1 MAGPESSSVISHS
14 NVLFQ
19 TQDGRPL
26 TFYCI
31 PGEVKTKIR
40 PLVKH
45 GGGKVTSRGPDE
57 NCIKLAAEGQLVR
70 GEDTYSYRYILDCVE
85 KNTLLPL
92 EQYKMRGTRST
103 TVSSYKTSVTTSG
116 KGREPFL
123 KSEQIAIL
131 KYVAENSTSRKP
143 VGGNKI
149 WKEMELYK
157 VTKHSWHAMRDH
169 YLKQL
174 KGKEHLFD
182 LNDRLKY
189 SRLQFRKAESQTTHD
204 DDEDDDK
211 DAPEDAAKP
220 HGDDSNKN
228 DSLNI
233 DVFDSSDEEQKDLG
247 NPAKDSVLTSCV
259 TKDTS
264 NSNVVQGS
272 VEVSSASVGS
282 AQEDSAPVGS
292 AQVDSAPVGSAQED
306 SAPMGSAQ
314 VDSAPVGSAQ
324 VDSAPVVSAQEDSAP
339 VGSAQEDSAP
349 MGPAEVDSA
358 PAVSAQVGPAQV
370 DSATS
375 STTLRRSP
383 LRRGKVAQVEGDRG
397 RSPEKTVVG
406 VGAQKSSPGAQ
417 SSVSASSDDVDTHLT
432 VIASDVKREQVKE
445 DYIPPV
451 KRARLSPNDVK
462 NGEEQDA
469 QEEEHQQVNSEAV
482 QDSQEPPTA
491 EEPQEEQQEL
501 RAEDGMWGTED
512 KKDEEDDHLTT
523 VLEGCVKVKNL
534 MTEFNLS
541 LVMATRALYYNCG
554 DLGATRTF
562 LRSSRKPDGI
572 SPPGWS
578 ADSDKEN

>member
-1 MAGPESSSVISHS
+1 MDSLVQYSICC
-14 NVLFQ
+14 F
-19 TQDGRPL
+19 
-26 TFYCI
+26 FYQSCHCH
-31 PGEVKTKIR
+31 PF
-40 PLVKH
+40 
-45 GGGKVTSRGPDE
+45 D
-57 NCIKLAAEGQLVR
+57 
-70 GEDTYSYRYILDCVE
+70 
-85 KNTLLPL
+85 
-92 EQYKMRGTRST
+92 ST
-103 TVSSYKTSVTTSG
+103 CAH
-116 KGREPFL
+116 REPFL

-204 DDEDDDK
+204 DDDEEDDK
-211 DAPEDAAKP
+211 DAPEDAAEP

-247 NPAKDSVLTSCV
+247 NPAKDSVLTSSV

-264 NSNVVQGS
+264 NSNVGQGS
-272 VEVSSASVGS
+272 VKVSSASLGSAQVSS
-282 AQEDSAPVGS
+282 AQEDSAPVGPAQVGP
-292 AQVDSAPVGSAQED
+292 AQVDSAPVVSAQED
-306 SAPMGSAQ
+306 SAP
-314 VDSAPVGSAQ
+314 VVSAQ

-339 VGSAQEDSAP
+339 VVSAQ
-349 MGPAEVDSA
+349 VDSA
-358 PAVSAQVGPAQV
+358 PVGPVQM

-383 LRRGKVAQVEGDRG
+383 LRRGKVAPVEADRG

-406 VGAQKSSPGAQ
+406 VGAHKSSPGAQ

-451 KRARLSPNDVK
+451 KRARLSPKDVK

-512 KKDEEDDHLTT
+512 KRDEEDDHLTT